1 MKTVE
6 ILHEKFDL
14 EINETITNVQE
25 VVEQTADDVHSQN
38 SLIAYQTAG
47 TFTVLG
53 CMISCYHMSS
63 HLRHLHQPEIQRK
76 VISILW
82 FPPIYS
88 VCSFFAL
95 LMPSIS
101 GYFFLITDLYEAFSI
116 YNFLSFLINL
126 LGKGD
131 RNAAIDQLAKHADHM
146 HPPMHFN
153 PWQQPR
159 TYATSRLK
167 AEAVLDQ
174 CQFFSMQ
181 FVFVRPVTSIIMA
194 ISDSFHESRWDFQ
207 YPQIYANIIM
217 NISIFFAFNGLLKF
231 YHVVKDDLKWCN
243 PFSKFLSIKM
253 VVFVTFWQGIALS
266 FIAHSIYLH
275 NDDENVSKD
284 STDWAKKAQ
293 SFLIC
298 LEMFIFAIVHVS
310 VFPAEEWRPGY
321 KEEEMKRNKTT
332 LTESMALKDFVSD
345 VQTVIRS
352 QKARK
357 AQYHKVERS
366 PSPEKK
372 LDAHFEIGSLDD
384 EEEEN
389 KDDPDWSQ
397 KWTRIEEFIEQIGSE
412 DSDEDRSA
420 PGSQIV

>member
-1 MKTVE
+1 
-6 ILHEKFDL
+6 
-14 EINETITNVQE
+14 
-25 VVEQTADDVHSQN
+25 
-38 SLIAYQTAG
+38 
-47 TFTVLG
+47 
-53 CMISCYHMSS
+53 
-63 HLRHLHQPEIQRK
+63 
-76 VISILW
+76 
-82 FPPIYS
+82 
-88 VCSFFAL
+88 
-95 LMPSIS
+95 
-101 GYFFLITDLYEAFSI
+101 
-116 YNFLSFLINL
+116 
-126 LGKGD
+126 
-131 RNAAIDQLAKHADHM
+131 
-146 HPPMHFN
+146 
-153 PWQQPR
+153 
-159 TYATSRLK
+159 
-167 AEAVLDQ
+167 
-174 CQFFSMQ
+174 
-181 FVFVRPVTSIIMA
+181 MA

-207 YPQIYANIIM
+207 YPQVYANIIM

-253 VVFVTFWQGIALS
+253 VALS

-275 NDDENVSKD
+275 NYDENVSKD

-345 VQTVIRS
+345 VKTVIRS

-357 AQYHKVERS
+357 AKYHKVERS

-389 KDDPDWSQ
+389 EDDPDWSQ

-412 DSDEDRSA
+412 DGDEDRSA